1 MKRVLVLG
9 GSYFAGRAFTV
20 LASRDGN
27 FELHIVNRGSRP
39 LGPMANVTEFVC
51 DRNDAAKLV
60 GMLPAGEYDAV
71 VDFCAYHVG
80 DISKILE
87 AMHDRIKQ
95 YIFISTSSVY
105 DRRDNSPMRET
116 DRVMNL
122 KDVGR
127 ENFLDDYI
135 REKLLLET
143 ELMQACTIYRLPH
156 TIIRPNFLYG
166 PFNYAPRESWYIERI
181 VKGEPIPVPVDANT
195 SFSFCYVADL
205 ARLLMLCCG
214 EEKAYRQI
222 YNVAGPEEIT
232 YKSFME
238 ILKAVSDIPFVTTD
252 VTVQQVLEQNI
263 PLPFPLEFSE
273 LLDGTKARD
282 QLGLTYTPFAD
293 GMAKAF
299 KAFRKVFAS

>member
-1 MKRVLVLG
+1 MKRILVLG

-20 LASRDGN
+20 LASKDGN

-51 DRNDAAKLV
+51 DRNDAAKLA
-60 GMLPAGEYDAV
+60 GILPGGEYDAV

-80 DISKILE
+80 DIAKILE
-87 AMHDRIKQ
+87 ALHDRIRQ

-105 DRRDNSPMRET
+105 DRRDNSPMKET

-156 TIIRPNFLYG
+156 T
-166 PFNYAPRESWYIERI
+166 
-181 VKGEPIPVPVDANT
+181 
-195 SFSFCYVADL
+195 
-205 ARLLMLCCG
+205 
-214 EEKAYRQI
+214 
-222 YNVAGPEEIT
+222 
-232 YKSFME
+232 
-238 ILKAVSDIPFVTTD
+238 
-252 VTVQQVLEQNI
+252 VL
-263 PLPFPLEFSE
+263 
-273 LLDGTKARD
+273 
-282 QLGLTYTPFAD
+282 
-293 GMAKAF
+293 
-299 KAFRKVFAS
+299 